1 MSERID
7 CTHHADVSLL
17 LRAHAEEHW
26 LKSEVVPVLR
36 QLETR
41 EDLPEEQ
48 LAAAEAYLEVVWVEA
63 RRRAQA
69 TDAAGLRLE
78 ERANARDAVCAKARH
93 CHAAVRVLRDILA
106 LRVSSLL
113 ILAEDDGG
121 RVWAEITGR

>member
-1 MSERID
+1 MSDRFD

-17 LRAHAEEHW
+17 LRAHAEEQW
-26 LKSEVVPVLR
+26 LKSEVAPVLR

-48 LAAAEAYLEVVWVEA
+48 LAAAEAYLEVVWIEA

-78 ERANARDAVCAKARH
+78 ERGNAGDPVSTKARH
-93 CHAAVRVLRDILA
+93 CHAAVRVLRDILTP
-106 LRVSSLL
+106 RVRSLL
-113 ILAEDDGG
+113 DVPEDDGE
-121 RVWAEITGR
+121 RVWAEIHRC